1 MMIDK
6 KGGRMAKSPMTF
18 VRVQPEIREQIDALA
33 KVWGPVVP
41 LTDSDVIREAIR
53 RAHQAE
59 FAQPFYHQGDPPAP
73 SPAPKKSKKN
83 RQAVLDGA

>member
-1 MMIDK
+1 
-6 KGGRMAKSPMTF
+6 MAKSPMTF
-18 VRVQPEIREQIDALA
+18 VRVQPEIREQINALA
-33 KVWGPVVP
+33 KAWGPVVP

-59 FAQPFYHQGDPPAP
+59 FIYRVADAP
-73 SPAPKKSKKN
+73 PAPKKSKKN

>member
-1 MMIDK
+1 
-6 KGGRMAKSPMTF
+6 MAKSPMTF
-18 VRVQPEIREQIDALA
+18 VRIQPEIRKMIDALA
-33 KVWGPVVP
+33 KAWGPVVP

-73 SPAPKKSKKN
+73 SPVPKKSKKN
-83 RQAVLDGA
+83 RQAVLDGD